1 MVARVASLGSSFTG
15 VTAYCLHDARLER
28 EPQPETSDR
37 VEWTDTR
44 NLPTSRGDR
53 AAAVMAAT
61 AEAAPDLKRLAGG
74 SAAGR
79 KLAKPVCHYS
89 LNWAQD
95 EEPGREEMTRAVD
108 QSLKALGLEKHQALI
123 VAHNDKAHRHVHVI
137 VNRVD
142 LETGKAAH
150 VGQSRL
156 RLSEWAG
163 EYERRQGQIRCKR
176 REINNERRELGAWVR
191 DRVSLPTGRYRRE
204 RMSPHQAPREAIPDG
219 RHSWEQQ
226 EGVIWRRAEERM
238 HWERVQSQRKAALVK
253 LGRRSGKKW
262 AELYVQQRQQREQLA
277 ADGRGVFG
285 RLRRWRQGGR
295 IRELGAA
302 IGGKKELL
310 RRWQEELEKQ
320 HRQVRVTM
328 GKAHGAEARG
338 IEEAGGTAYRRRM
351 EGSEERAEVAVLAGR
366 WKEGGD
372 RYRHGVTDTERRV
385 EWLASEVRLE
395 QVRKVEGEAVYQEQ
409 KRDRDK
415 AWDPERWTHSPR
427 PSPDQLRPRG
437 PERDRGGGI
446 ER

>member
-1 MVARVASLGSSFTG
+1 MVVKVAGVGRSFAG
-15 VTAYCLHDARLER
+15 VAAYCLHDPREPG
-28 EPQPETSDR
+28 EPQPEMSER

-53 AAAVMAAT
+53 ATAVMAAT

-338 IEEAGGTAYRRRM
+338 IEEAGGAAYRRRM

-395 QVRKVEGEAVYQEQ
+395 QVRKVEGEVAYQEQ

-437 PERDRGGGI
+437 PERDIGF